1 MKPLSRLLSLAALL
15 TLALSFTACT
25 PEDIIDIFDDDE
37 PETPVTPSEPD
48 TPTDKNTVTVTP
60 EGSKVTRGDFSINFP
75 KGTFTE
81 DVQVTVVDLK
91 KGEVGG
97 EHEASKF
104 YKVTM
109 PATTNK
115 KLTIRLKSSVEAD
128 DVNFIL
134 HSPGVAISTG
144 EERTNESYL
153 DTRYADGEYSTTF
166 PPFDNGD
173 NPGNISF
180 TIGLG
185 HLPTLDNSGVKG
197 TRTLGNLNYSI
208 GSGQVDSVKWDVYVS
223 WASWW
228 KYDKASIN
236 KLKAFTPK
244 LNTYIEE
251 AIKQIHKLGFTLGSA
266 QTIPIYYTNTLN
278 WGEHSH
284 SKVCRNWSEVEIG
297 SEKVLSANPDLQG
310 LRCTV
315 IHELF
320 HYYQTENYDP
330 RPRIARGIGGDYLQ
344 LYEMGAVWIEKFVNG
359 GQPSAD
365 FQISDGGLN
374 KVKQYRMGF
383 PSNESELN
391 DLFDN
396 MTVNPDAW
404 QNAGYLQSLFL
415 YYLTS
420 QGSAYGFNDNSIIE
434 LYKKWGDISTLL
446 HNYTSLEVLSN
457 WTYFDHHWNILRY
470 GDAIDTLYLKLFKG
484 ELVKGLN
491 YSKLNKKDL
500 SIYSKPNQKTFQGKI
515 APFGCEGQ
523 MVLINF
529 IKDSLLTDKTLVI
542 KQECEGVRTRL
553 LITDKTS
560 NFNTVREYP
569 HVAELNDSIVL
580 SGQELEAMRLTD
592 GTLSH
597 KLFLLTTKTSNGTG
611 RGSAPSRVTVSLH
624 QKKPGS
630 GTVTPQELS
639 FTAEGGMQT
648 LKVTASGFNKFGFTI
663 SEEYKSWL
671 SGKAV
676 SGGTI
681 EVTAQPNTSNE
692 ERTGYVKV
700 YLTNEQNPTEAQ
712 KTYIGT
718 VKVTQKGKATSEMI
732 PVHVSFTMHLEKSRW
747 TQFWND
753 GDTYTT
759 TSILNWSQFYDQY
772 RFYAFPGMTSTQYEF
787 IEMTQDEHGVHFNCY
802 ITYTQGE
809 KTHSTLTF
817 DLDDL
822 DKLADGTAV
831 ITNIQSEDEWNFGN
845 QSHVSQLSTH
855 AQFKMDAPLRKT
867 SGPYDLPGWDGAEWE
882 LKGDAVQFD
891 NLSQQRYLYG
901 KLDGFYS
908 DYISHPDNYISLFL
922 SFLHN
927 ATASSAPRHRTPLA
941 ASSTSSARVQPG
953 SDHGEAFLWP

>member
-1 MKPLSRLLSLAALL
+1 
-15 TLALSFTACT
+15 
-25 PEDIIDIFDDDE
+25 
-37 PETPVTPSEPD
+37 
-48 TPTDKNTVTVTP
+48 
-60 EGSKVTRGDFSINFP
+60 
-75 KGTFTE
+75 
-81 DVQVTVVDLK
+81 
-91 KGEVGG
+91 
-97 EHEASKF
+97 
-104 YKVTM
+104 
-109 PATTNK
+109 
-115 KLTIRLKSSVEAD
+115 
-128 DVNFIL
+128 
-134 HSPGVAISTG
+134 
-144 EERTNESYL
+144 
-153 DTRYADGEYSTTF
+153 
-166 PPFDNGD
+166 
-173 NPGNISF
+173 
-180 TIGLG
+180 
-185 HLPTLDNSGVKG
+185 
-197 TRTLGNLNYSI
+197 
-208 GSGQVDSVKWDVYVS
+208 
-223 WASWW
+223 
-228 KYDKASIN
+228 
-236 KLKAFTPK
+236 
-244 LNTYIEE
+244 
-251 AIKQIHKLGFTLGSA
+251 
-266 QTIPIYYTNTLN
+266 
-278 WGEHSH
+278 
-284 SKVCRNWSEVEIG
+284 
-297 SEKVLSANPDLQG
+297 
-310 LRCTV
+310 
-315 IHELF
+315 
-320 HYYQTENYDP
+320 
-330 RPRIARGIGGDYLQ
+330 
-344 LYEMGAVWIEKFVNG
+344 
-359 GQPSAD
+359 
-365 FQISDGGLN
+365 
-374 KVKQYRMGF
+374 
-383 PSNESELN
+383 
-391 DLFDN
+391 
-396 MTVNPDAW
+396 
-404 QNAGYLQSLFL
+404 
-415 YYLTS
+415 
-420 QGSAYGFNDNSIIE
+420 
-434 LYKKWGDISTLL
+434 
-446 HNYTSLEVLSN
+446 
-457 WTYFDHHWNILRY
+457 
-470 GDAIDTLYLKLFKG
+470 
-484 ELVKGLN
+484 
-491 YSKLNKKDL
+491 
-500 SIYSKPNQKTFQGKI
+500 
-515 APFGCEGQ
+515 